1 MDNFTIPIPDFQQAY
16 FNRQVEIQDDVI
28 LDSNGL
34 ADDIMMEWE
43 REIMRDA
50 AQLICQN
57 GGDILNVGFG
67 MGIIDTYIEE
77 HRPRTHWIIEAHPA
91 MQKKMIEEGWL
102 KKPHV
107 RCIFKPWQEVVQH
120 LPKFDGIYFD
130 TWDDHQDNFDRNVHN
145 ILKEDGIFSFFNN
158 PTQSVRY
165 HKEDDFYFLE
175 RQSDILT
182 ENLNMNFQYQEI
194 LTDIPEGL
202 DYWNSNNKRYYHP
215 ICTRK

>member
-1 MDNFTIPIPDFQQAY
+1 MENFTIPIPDFQQAY
-16 FNRQVEIQDDVI
+16 FDRKIEIKDEVI
-28 LDSNGL
+28 LDSNGI

-50 AQLICQN
+50 AKLICQN

-77 HRPRTHWIIEAHPA
+77 HRPRTHWIIEAHPDIQRKM
-91 MQKKMIEEGWL
+91 MQEGWL

-107 RCIFKPWQEVVQH
+107 RCIFKPWQEVIQY

-145 ILKEDGIFSFFNN
+145 LLKEDGIFSFFNN
-158 PTQSVRY
+158 PGQSTRY
-165 HKEDDFYFLE
+165 YEENDFYVLE
-175 RQSDILT
+175 RHSDILT
-182 ENLNMNFQYQEI
+182 KNLNMNFQYQEI
-194 LTDIPEGL
+194 KTDIPEGL
-202 DYWNSNNKRYYHP
+202 DYWSSNNKHYYHP